1 MQKYTVIYLNGPI
14 GSGKDT
20 IGTALVNVLTE
31 SGFTAKTDQVKE
43 SLYDLASLIAS
54 IPRDLFVYHATDRE
68 LKESPLFMLPK
79 NFVEGTPSYG
89 TYFSPRDWLIHVSE
103 RVAKPLLGKGVFGIQ
118 TAKRVVPYF
127 EDNKSG
133 IIVLTDSGFEEEKVE
148 LDRHIKES
156 FGSDNYNSYLVRI
169 YRDGTSFIN
178 DSRSYLANPD
188 LIVDNHLPLEK
199 IDSLAKTILKQGG
212 IL

>member
-20 IGTALVNVLTE
+20 IGTALVKLLTE
-31 SGFTAKTDQVKE
+31 SGFTAQTDQFKE

-54 IPRDLFVYHATDRE
+54 IPRDLFVEHATDRI
-68 LKESPLFMLPK
+68 LKESPFFMLPK
-79 NFVEGTPSYG
+79 NFIEGTPSYG

-127 EDNKSG
+127 EANKG
-133 IIVLTDSGFEEEKVE
+133 GVVVLTDSGFEEERHE
-148 LDRHIKES
+148 LDQAIVGNLGSSYRS
-156 FGSDNYNSYLVRI
+156 FLIRLH
-169 YRDGTSFIN
+169 RDGTSFTN

-188 LIVDNHLPLEK
+188 LLVDNHLPLEK
-199 IDSLAKTILKQGG
+199 IDYLAKNILVQLGV
-212 IL
+212 L

>member
-20 IGTALVNVLTE
+20 IGTALVKLLTE
-31 SGFTAKTDQVKE
+31 AGFKARTDQFKE
-43 SLYDLASLIAS
+43 SLYDLASQIAS
-54 IPRDLFVYHATDRE
+54 IPRDLFVEHATDRI
-68 LKESPLFMLPK
+68 LKESPFFMLPK
-79 NFVEGTPSYG
+79 NFIEGTPSYG

-127 EDNKSG
+127 ESNEG
-133 IIVLTDSGFEEEKVE
+133 GVVVLTDSGFEEERHE
-148 LDRHIKES
+148 LDQAIVGNLGSSYRS
-156 FGSDNYNSYLVRI
+156 FLIRLH
-169 YRDGTSFIN
+169 RDGTSFTN

-188 LIVDNHLPLEK
+188 LLVDNHLPLEK
-199 IDSLAKTILKQGG
+199 IDYLAKTILVQLGV
-212 IL
+212 L